1 MQTPAG
7 KECKY
12 FYGDYYRGR
21 NHEECRLLQA
31 AGERWTPD
39 LCKTCP
45 VPGIQLANAC
55 EFLQLQGRVARP
67 IGAAF
72 QRRVQVS
79 AFCEKTRRYVSE
91 PHVGCGECHSLP
103 FTFEVKE

>member
-1 MQTPAG
+1 MRTPAG
-7 KECKY
+7 KECIY

-21 NHEECRLLQA
+21 NQEECRLLQA
-31 AGERWTPD
+31 AGERWAPN
-39 LCKTCP
+39 LCETCP

-55 EFLQLQGRVARP
+55 KFQQLRGSVIRP
-67 IGAAF
+67 LSAMF

-79 AFCEKTRRYVSE
+79 AFCEKTKRHVSE

-103 FTFEVKE
+103 FTFEVKG